1 MCCCILKVTSKNN
14 VKLTQEPDG
23 TQELAISD
31 LDTQDSGKYSC
42 IVTMKTGETITS
54 SGQVNVAG
62 EWS

>member
-1 MCCCILKVTSKNN
+1 MTSKNN

-42 IVTMKTGETITS
+42 IVTMETGETITS